1 MSVIDK
7 AKELGEELVNS
18 NELREMRDAE
28 LIMMQNPEAQEII
41 KTFNEKREMFRVL
54 EEKGQE
60 LTESQKSQADE
71 LESKMLD
78 NPYIFN
84 FFKAQQ
90 SFEKILEQINAI
102 IGDAIS
108 GGSGC
113 SCDSDDCGSC
123 GCDGCH

>member
-28 LIMMQNPEAQEII
+28 LMMMQNPEAQEII
-41 KTFNEKREMFRVL
+41 KAFNEKRDMFRVL

-60 LTESQKSQADE
+60 LNESQKLQAEE

-102 IGDAIS
+102 IGDAIG

-123 GCDGCH
+123 SCDGCH